1 MYLVPLL
8 KISIPNIM
16 NITPLTFPAKQASP
30 WHRGERSIHQRMGA
44 AAQMENIGQRV
55 IRDYMPDQHRQFY
68 QQIPFMV
75 VGAVDA
81 AGRPWASL
89 LEGEPG
95 FMQSPDSQQL
105 AFQALPGIGDP
116 LLAIL
121 TEQQQP
127 ALGML
132 GIELH
137 TRRRNRVN
145 GRLSSRHQTG
155 FSMQVGQSF
164 GNCPQYIQDRQF
176 NFSRQPGLPY
186 AGTVEEMTALDDTAR
201 DSIVTADTFFVA
213 SHFTGDEE
221 HPEAMVD
228 VSHRG
233 GKPGFVQIEGNVLRI
248 PDFAGNLH
256 FNTFGN
262 FLLNPNAG
270 LLFVDFTTGDM
281 LQLTGKAQVLFEGAE
296 VSGFQGA
303 ERSWTFT
310 VEHVVR
316 RKNALALRW
325 TFSAYSP
332 NSLMTGSWQEAQAKL
347 QAEALKNTWRPF
359 RIERIEQESSNVRSF
374 YLAATDGYAL
384 ATFEAGQHLPVR
396 LALLGDAKPSIR
408 TYTLS
413 CAPSDGFYRLSIKQ
427 DGRFSQHMH
436 TQMQVGDLIEA
447 RAPQGDFVIDALAR
461 RPAVLLAAGIGVTP
475 MLAMLRQIV
484 FEGLRKRRVR
494 PTYFFYSVR
503 HEAERA
509 FQQELVDLV
518 RRGNGA
524 VKLVRVNSAPAET
537 STKGVDKGIDYDV
550 AGRVDTALLKATL
563 PFDDF
568 DFYLCGPQP
577 FMQSMYDGLRT
588 LNIADERIHAES
600 FGPSGLQRG
609 QHQVS
614 TANANTVPSL
624 APIAKT
630 DVQVLFSASGK
641 EARWVQGSG
650 SLLELAEQRGLAPE
664 FSCRGGSCGTCRTQV
679 EAGKVSY
686 LSAPAFHCEPGEAL
700 LCCAMPAEGESKIV
714 LKV

>member
-1 MYLVPLL
+1 MKP
-8 KISIPNIM
+8 SA
-16 NITPLTFPAKQASP
+16 PALSEQPASP
-30 WHRGERSIHQRMGA
+30 WHRGERSIHQRMGTTV
-44 AAQMENIGQRV
+44 QMENIGQRV
-55 IRDYMPDQHRQFY
+55 IRNYMPDQHRQFY

-75 VGAVDA
+75 VAAVDA
-81 AGRPWASL
+81 AGRPWASI

-95 FMQSPDSQQL
+95 FMQSPQPQQL
-105 AFQALPGIGDP
+105 AIQALPGAGDP

-121 TEQQQP
+121 TDQAQP

-137 TRRRNRVN
+137 SRRRNRVN
-145 GRLSSRHQTG
+145 GHISIRHPSG
-155 FSMQVGQSF
+155 FSLQVGQSF
-164 GNCPQYIQDRQF
+164 GNCPQYIQERQF
-176 NFSRQPGLPY
+176 NFSRPPGQPYTGEIE
-186 AGTVEEMTALDDTAR
+186 TMTELDQAAR
-201 DSIVTADTFFVA
+201 DCIASADTFFVA

-221 HPEAMVD
+221 HPEPMVD

-233 GKPGFVQIEGNVLRI
+233 GKAGFVQVEGNLLRI
-248 PDFAGNLH
+248 PDFAGNMH

-270 LLFVDFTTGDM
+270 LLFVDFASGDM
-281 LQLTGKAQVLFEGAE
+281 LQLTGKAQVLFEGVE
-296 VSGFQGA
+296 VNAFQGA
-303 ERSWTFT
+303 ERSWTFE
-310 VEHVVR
+310 VEQVVR
-316 RKNALALRW
+316 RRNALALRW
-325 TFSAYSP
+325 SFGAYSP

-347 QAEALKNTWRPF
+347 QADALKNTWRPF
-359 RIERIEQESSNVRSF
+359 KIARIEQESSTVRSF
-374 YLAATDGYAL
+374 YLAAADGHAL
-384 ATFEAGQHLPVR
+384 AHFEAGQHLPVR
-396 LALLGDAKPSIR
+396 LTLAGETRPSIR

-413 CAPSDGFYRLSIKQ
+413 CAPSDGFYRLSIKL

-436 TQMQVGDLIEA
+436 GQMQIGDLIEA

-484 FEGLRKRRVR
+484 FEGVRKRRVR
-494 PTYFFYSVR
+494 PSYFFYSVR
-503 HEAERA
+503 HNAERA
-509 FQQELVDLV
+509 FESELAELAQ
-518 RRGNGA
+518 RANGA
-524 VKLVRVNSAPAET
+524 VKLLRVTSAPEAG
-537 STKGVDKGIDYDV
+537 SMQGKDYDV
-550 AGRVDTALLKATL
+550 AGRIDIALLKSTL

-577 FMQSMYDGLRT
+577 FMQSLYDALRS

-600 FGPSGLQRG
+600 FGPSGLQR
-609 QHQVS
+609 QAS
-614 TANANTVPSL
+614 PANNTPGL

-641 EARWVQGSG
+641 EARWLQGSG
-650 SLLELAEQRGLAPE
+650 SLLELAEQRGLEPE

-686 LSAPAFHCEPGEAL
+686 LSAPAFRCQPDEAL

-714 LKV
+714 LKL

>member
-1 MYLVPLL
+1 MN
-8 KISIPNIM
+8 PNAPTLPEQ
-16 NITPLTFPAKQASP
+16 TPSP
-30 WHRGERSIHQRMGA
+30 WHRGERSIHQRMGT
-44 AAQMENIGQRV
+44 AAQMENIGRRV
-55 IRDYMPDQHRQFY
+55 IRDYLPDQHRQFY
-68 QQIPFMV
+68 QEIPFMV

-95 FMQSPDSQQL
+95 FMQSPDSRQL
-105 AFQALPGIGDP
+105 VFQALPGSGDP

-121 TEQQQP
+121 TGQTQP

-132 GIELH
+132 GIELN

-145 GRLSSRHQTG
+145 GHLASRHETG
-155 FSMQVGQSF
+155 FTMQVDQSF
-164 GNCPQYIQDRQF
+164 GNCPQYIQDRRF
-176 NFSRQPGLPY
+176 HFSRPPGQPWLG
-186 AGTVEEMTALDDTAR
+186 AIEEMALLDEAAR
-201 DSIVTADTFFVA
+201 ACIANADTFFVA
-213 SHFTGDEE
+213 SHFVGDEE
-221 HPEAMVD
+221 HPEPMVD

-233 GKPGFVQIEGNVLRI
+233 GKPGFVQVEGNVLRI
-248 PDFAGNLH
+248 PDFAGNMH

-270 LLFVDFTTGDM
+270 LLFVDFASGDM
-281 LQLTGKAQVLFEGAE
+281 LQLTGKAQILFEGAE
-296 VSGFQGA
+296 ISAFQGA
-303 ERSWTFT
+303 ERSWTFE
-310 VEHVVR
+310 VEHAVR

-325 TFSAYSP
+325 TFEGYSP

-347 QAEALKNTWRPF
+347 KAEALKNTWRPF
-359 RIERIEQESSNVRSF
+359 RIARIEQESSNVRSF
-374 YLAATDGYAL
+374 YLAPDDGYAL
-384 ATFEAGQHLPVR
+384 TSFEAGQHLPVR
-396 LALLGDAKPSIR
+396 LALEGQAKPEIR

-413 CAPSDGFYRLSIKQ
+413 CAPSDGFYRLSIKL
-427 DGRFSQHMH
+427 DGRFSRHMH

-447 RAPQGDFVIDALAR
+447 RAPQGDFVIDASAR

-484 FEGLRKRRVR
+484 FEGIRKRRVR

-503 HEAERA
+503 HDAERA
-509 FQQELVDLV
+509 FQQELAELMQ
-518 RRGNGA
+518 RANGA
-524 VKLVRVNSAPAET
+524 VKLLRVTSAPEE
-537 STKGVDKGIDYDV
+537 SSVKGVDYDI
-550 AGRVDTALLKATL
+550 AGRVDIALLKAAL

-577 FMQSMYDGLRT
+577 FMQSMYDGLRS

-600 FGPSGLQRG
+600 FGPSGLQR
-609 QHQVS
+609 QVS
-614 TANANTVPSL
+614 ADNNGSNGSNAPSL

-641 EARWVQGSG
+641 EARWLPDSG
-650 SLLELAEQRGLAPE
+650 SLLELAEQRGLEPE

-679 EAGKVSY
+679 EEGKVSY
-686 LSAPAFHCEPGEAL
+686 LSAPAFHCAPGEAL

-714 LKV
+714 LKL